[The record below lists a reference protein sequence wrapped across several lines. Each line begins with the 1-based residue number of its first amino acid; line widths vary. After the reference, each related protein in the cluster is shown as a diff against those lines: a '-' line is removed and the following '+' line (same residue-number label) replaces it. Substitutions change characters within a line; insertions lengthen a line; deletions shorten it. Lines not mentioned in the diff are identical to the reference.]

1 MIIAEIIASVTE
13 DRQQE
18 HSRSNK
24 LKTIYVYPKP
34 NSLVNFRK
42 HKNTEAHILL
52 DSSVMTRHHTDKSE
66 KDKYHFSSSTL
77 DSEGP
82 LNKIGGK

>member
-1 MIIAEIIASVTE
+1 M
-13 DRQQE
+13 
-18 HSRSNK
+18 
-24 LKTIYVYPKP
+24 
-34 NSLVNFRK
+34 VNFRK

-52 DSSVMTRHHTDKSE
+52 DSTVMTRHHTDKSE

-82 LNKIGGK
+82 LNKIDGKEKEENPTVNGRGYGNL